1 MDHFNLMFFF
11 STIDALAKIN
21 FHKETLCV
29 ILHSKQFNQIGAS
42 ILSIFQKSSS
52 LEFLKYSKKDKKE
65 NLMSN

>member
-42 ILSIFQKSSS
+42 ILST
-52 LEFLKYSKKDKKE
+52 L
-65 NLMSN
+65 